1 MTAAPSPTP
10 QPAEP
15 APGAGTVGTTRL
27 LRPAFLVAATLA
39 AATVLGLIEASQVQ
53 YDRALQG
60 EPITWSHA
68 LIHGLPRWYAWAA
81 IAPLVI
87 AFTRWLHDRRLG
99 RGLTVLVHVPAGA
112 VTSALQVVI
121 LALISSLLH
130 GRTDLAAQFPPAL
143 LKYMGLTY
151 LGNLLAYGLMV
162 GGWYG
167 VLLARRYRE
176 RESEA
181 ARLEVQASELKAL
194 LAEARLQRLQS
205 QLEPHFL
212 FNSLHSL
219 SALMLQGDST
229 RAIRTLRRLSDL
241 LRRTLQ
247 AGERTEHALDDELE
261 LVRDYLEI
269 QRLRFEDRLDA
280 RIEVEPGAGSA
291 RVPALL
297 LQPLIENAIRHGIEA
312 DPGARKLEVR
322 VMRRTDRPD
331 DLRIEVQN
339 EGPPLGESPRRGA
352 GLGLENTRSRLDA
365 LYGGRAGLEIRD
377 VPGGVEVELYLPYR
391 DASAPTTRAAAH
403 R

>member
-1 MTAAPSPTP
+1 MTAAPTP
-10 QPAEP
+10 PHRSAEP
-15 APGAGTVGTTRL
+15 ARSAGTVGTSRL
-27 LRPAFLVAATLA
+27 LRPAFLAAATLA
-39 AATVLGLIEASQVQ
+39 AATILGLIEASQVQ

-60 EPITWSHA
+60 EPITWPHA
-68 LIHGLPRWYAWAA
+68 LIHGLPRWYAWAL

-87 AFTRWLHDRRLG
+87 AFTRWLHDRRL
-99 RGLTVLVHVPAGA
+99 RTGLTVLAHLPAGA

-130 GRTDLAAQFPPAL
+130 GRTDLAAQFPPVL
-143 LKYMGLTY
+143 LKYLGLTY
-151 LGNLLAYGLMV
+151 LGNLLAYGVLV

-229 RAIRTLRRLSDL
+229 RAIRTIRRLSDL

-269 QRLRFEDRLDA
+269 QRLRFEDRLDTH
-280 RIEVEPGAGSA
+280 IEIEPGAGSVP
-291 RVPALL
+291 VPALL
-297 LQPLIENAIRHGIEA
+297 LQPLVENAIRHGIEA
-312 DPGARKLEVR
+312 DPGARKLEVWVAR
-322 VMRRTDRPD
+322 HPDRPD
-331 DLRIEVQN
+331 DLRIVVQN

-352 GLGLENTRSRLDA
+352 GLGIENTRSRLDV

-377 VPGGVEVELYLPYR
+377 VPGGVEVELHLPHR
-391 DASAPTTRAAAH
+391 DAGAATTHTAAH